1 MNVLAASG
9 SLPFQSR
16 GEAKS
21 LPGASAGATFSWENP
36 AKDITH
42 SVADEPAVPLL
53 TLLAEGQVVCCWAS
67 GHSQVAAAWLK
78 PRVAFQVL

>member
-1 MNVLAASG
+1 M
-9 SLPFQSR
+9 
-16 GEAKS
+16 
-21 LPGASAGATFSWENP
+21 PGASAGAMFSWGNP

-42 SVADEPAVPLL
+42 SVADEQAVPLL
-53 TLLAEGQVVCCWAS
+53 TLPAEGQVVRCWAS